1 AGVGC
6 HVPPPPGLAPPSRWG
21 MEEHLDDLFRGSASD
36 IHTTYRD
43 FVFRYRSPE
52 HWVDVFRTWYG
63 PVHKAFAG
71 LSADGQRRL
80 EQDLISLI
88 NDFNSS
94 GDATMVVPSE
104 YVEVVVVKKRCVRVC
119 RTPRARGPSGARA
132 RGAST
137 DPIRRAAGSEIE
149 SGRRALPCRAS

>member
-1 AGVGC
+1 
-6 HVPPPPGLAPPSRWG
+6 VPPPPGLAPPSRWG
-21 MEEHLDDLFRGSASD
+21 TEDHLDDLFRGSASD

-104 YVEVVVVKKRCVRVC
+104 YVEVVVVKK
-119 RTPRARGPSGARA
+119 
-132 RGAST
+132 
-137 DPIRRAAGSEIE
+137 
-149 SGRRALPCRAS
+149 

>member
-1 AGVGC
+1 MK
-6 HVPPPPGLAPPSRWG
+6 L
-21 MEEHLDDLFRGSASD
+21 
-36 IHTTYRD
+36 TRD

-52 HWVDVFRTWYG
+52 HWVDVFRMWYG
-63 PVHKAFAG
+63 PVHKEFAG

-104 YVEVVVVKKRCVRVC
+104 YVEVVVVKK
-119 RTPRARGPSGARA
+119 
-132 RGAST
+132 
-137 DPIRRAAGSEIE
+137 
-149 SGRRALPCRAS
+149 